1 MKEASIVINGKI
13 LTEAEA
19 MTVRVALESFS
30 DSLNAEGL
38 GEDNTGKEISELYK
52 SNIVNIRKK
61 TILR

>member
-13 LTEAEA
+13 LTETEA

-38 GEDNTGKEISELYK
+38 GEDNTGKEISSFTNPTLL
-52 SNIVNIRKK
+52 I
-61 TILR
+61 

>member
-13 LTEAEA
+13 LTETEA

-30 DSLNAEGL
+30 DSLSAEGL
-38 GEDNTGKEISELYK
+38 GEDNTGKEISEFYK

-61 TILR
+61 LY